1 MIAVSDTANIT
12 IIHTEM
18 EIDRDHV
25 QDGPI
30 VRFPN
35 QPVSILAVDK

>member
-18 EIDRDHV
+18 EIGKELV
-25 QDGPI
+25 EDGLI